1 MKRSRVRAYIL
12 FLIVLSAGGAAAL
25 ASVGGGFDL
34 SWRTIDAGGGT
45 STDGDLQL
53 SGTIGQPDAGVMS
66 GGTFTLTGGFWVFG
80 TAAPPCPWDCGGD
93 NDGNVGIGDFLV
105 LLALWGGPGSCDF
118 DGGGVGINDFLALLA
133 NWGPC
138 P

>member
-53 SGTIGQPDAGVMS
+53 SGTIGQPDAGMMT
-66 GGTFTLTGGFWVFG
+66 GGAFVLAGGFWGALVK
-80 TAAPPCPWDCGGD
+80 PPCPWDCEAEPNGD
-93 NDGNVGIGDFLV
+93 VGID
-105 LLALWGGPGSCDF
+105 
-118 DGGGVGINDFLALLA
+118 DFLALLA
-133 NWGPC
+133 QWGPC
-138 P
+138 L